1 MSTRRMRHIALAGAA
16 LAVTPMVVTTTA
28 TAHSPHDSPRLAARA
43 VLPADTLA
51 PGPPSGSSLVP
62 PGMTST
68 SINGIGFPRPT
79 QPVLGF
85 SGIVDGRR
93 PGEFLA
99 IADNGFGSK
108 ANSAD
113 FLIRAYH
120 VRPDFT
126 TARGGDGSV
135 AVLDFVQ
142 FADPD
147 GLIGFPIQR
156 AATTER
162 WLTGADIDP
171 ESIQRDHRGDLWVGD
186 EFGPWILHFDGAG
199 RLLEAP
205 IALPDGLVSPSNP
218 HRTGDATVLGS
229 RGLEAMAITPN
240 GLALVFVL
248 EGAVPGDDARTR
260 RVYRYDIRDSTFTRL
275 GDHVVA
281 DPAHLVSDV
290 QALDAHRLLVLERDA
305 GLGLNAMY
313 RTVSIVEMAP
323 VGQEATRTTIVDLAA
338 VPDPDLVSLPAL
350 HPGDV
355 GIGDP
360 FRVTCESI
368 EAVHVVSH
376 SRLLLGCDNNLPNTG
391 RNPSRAD
398 DTELIVVDVP
408 GLQP

>member
-1 MSTRRMRHIALAGAA
+1 MSTRRLRHLALAGAA
-16 LAVTPMVVTTTA
+16 LAATPMVA
-28 TAHSPHDSPRLAARA
+28 NAAQSPHNSSRLAARA
-43 VLPADTLA
+43 VLPAETLA
-51 PGPPSGSSLVP
+51 PGPPSGSFLVP
-62 PGMTST
+62 PGMTSV
-68 SINGIGFPRPT
+68 SINGIEFPRPA
-79 QPVLGF
+79 QPVVGF

-99 IADNGFGSK
+99 ITDNGFGTK

-120 VRPDFT
+120 LRPDFT
-126 TARGGDGSV
+126 TARGGEGSV

-156 AATTER
+156 AGTPER

-171 ESIQRDHRGDLWVGD
+171 ESMQRDHRGDLWLGD
-186 EFGPWILHFDGAG
+186 EFGPWILHFDAEG

-229 RGLEAMAITPN
+229 RGLEAMAITPD
-240 GLALVFVL
+240 GGALVFVL
-248 EGAVPGDDARTR
+248 EGPVPGDDPRTR
-260 RVYRYDIRDSTFTRL
+260 RMYRYDVRDSTFTRL
-275 GDHVVA
+275 GDHLVV
-281 DPAHLVSDV
+281 DPARLVSDV
-290 QALDAHRLLVLERDA
+290 QALDARRLLVLERDA
-305 GLGLNAMY
+305 GIGLNAIH

-323 VGQEATRTTIVDLAA
+323 AGQATTRTTIVDLAA
-338 VPDPDLVSLPAL
+338 IPDPDLVSLPAR
-350 HPGDV
+350 HPDDV

-376 SRLLLGCDNNLPNTG
+376 SQLLLGCDNNLPNKG

>member
-1 MSTRRMRHIALAGAA
+1 MSTRRLRHIALAGAA
-16 LAVTPMVVTTTA
+16 LALTPMVATA
-28 TAHSPHDSPRLAARA
+28 AAHSPHGSPRLAARA
-43 VLPADTLA
+43 VLPAETLA

-68 SINGIGFPRPT
+68 SINGIEFPRPT

-93 PGEFLA
+93 RGEFLA
-99 IADNGFGSK
+99 IADNGFGTK

-120 VRPDFT
+120 VRPDFKNV
-126 TARGGDGSV
+126 RGGEGSV

-147 GLIGFPIQR
+147 GVIGFPIQR
-156 AATTER
+156 ASTPER

-171 ESIQRDHRGDLWVGD
+171 ESIQRDHRGHLWLGD
-186 EFGPWILHFDGAG
+186 EFGPWILHFDERG

-205 IALPDGLVSPSNP
+205 IAMPDGLVSPSNP

-229 RGLEAMAITPN
+229 RGLEAMAITRN
-240 GLALVFVL
+240 GRALVFVL
-248 EGAVPGDDARTR
+248 EGAVPGDDSRTR
-260 RVYRYDIRDSTFTRL
+260 RVYRYDVRDSMFTRL

-281 DPAHLVSDV
+281 NPAHLVSDV
-290 QALDAHRLLVLERDA
+290 QTIDAHRLLVLERDA
-305 GLGLNAMY
+305 GLGLNAID

-323 VGQEATRTTIVDLAA
+323 VGQAATRTTIVDLAA
-338 VPDPDLVSLPAL
+338 VPDPYLVSLPAL

-368 EAVHVVSH
+368 EALHVVSH
-376 SRLLLGCDNNLPNTG
+376 SRLLLGCDNNLPNKG

-398 DTELIVVDVP
+398 DTELIVIDVP